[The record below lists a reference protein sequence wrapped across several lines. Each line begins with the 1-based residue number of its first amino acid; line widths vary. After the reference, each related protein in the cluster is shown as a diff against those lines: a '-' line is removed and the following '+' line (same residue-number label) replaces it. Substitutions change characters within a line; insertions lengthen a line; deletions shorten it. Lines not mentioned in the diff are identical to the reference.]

1 MKRNNEYERIMKMS
15 RKELSKEVQRLSK
28 NANRRLQ
35 SFERHGENSPAYNYI
50 QDSGGKF
57 KTRGKTLNQLRAEYR
72 RVSGFLESKTG
83 TLKGTKNWKIESIS
97 KLNKK
102 LNLEGDRAVTLK
114 DFDTIWE
121 AYEKLKELTPEIRV
135 AKYKYTMGQG
145 LDSIADMVV
154 NNPDLSGEDIA
165 FAISEKVKEAD
176 KKIFEKG

>member
-1 MKRNNEYERIMKMS
+1 MRKNNEYEKIMKMS
-15 RKELSKEVQRLSK
+15 RKDLAKEVQRLSK
-28 NANRRLQ
+28 NANRRLK
-35 SFERHGENSPAYNYI
+35 SFEKHGEKSPAYNYI

-57 KTRGKTLNQLRAEYR
+57 KTKGKTLNQLRAEYR

-97 KLNKK
+97 KLNEK

-121 AYEKLKELTPEIRV
+121 AYEKLKELNPEVKV
-135 AKYKYTMGQG
+135 AEYKYKMGMG
-145 LDSIADMVV
+145 LDAIADMVI
-154 NNPDLSGEDIA
+154 NNKDMSGEDIA

-176 KKIFEKG
+176 KKIFERE